1 MPDCAVNDRD
11 EHDSNEILT
20 SNWPFNIVSKNLSL
34 FRTTDVPITD
44 YRPQTGIQTK
54 IRHTP

>member
-34 FRTTDVPITD
+34 FQDHRRS
-44 YRPQTGIQTK
+44 YYGLQTPNRNPDK
-54 IRHTP
+54 N